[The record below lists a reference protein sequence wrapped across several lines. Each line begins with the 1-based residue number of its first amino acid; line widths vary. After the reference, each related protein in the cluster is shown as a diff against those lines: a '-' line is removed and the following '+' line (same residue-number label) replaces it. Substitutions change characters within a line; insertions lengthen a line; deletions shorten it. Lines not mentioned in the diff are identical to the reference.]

1 MQQSFKSTA
10 TTTISTVLAA
20 AGQRCSVTTCK
31 LNHMRS
37 QRQQCTKCQQE
48 PAAHCHHTPQT
59 EQSGPIYWSVPREY
73 SIRTAR
79 DVCFDE
85 TSVAAASLCV
95 ETERT
100 EAKKRED
107 ERLRTKSTLER
118 AAPPTPDT

>member
-59 EQSGPIYWSVPREY
+59 EQSGPSQLISVQL
-73 SIRTAR
+73 
-79 DVCFDE
+79 
-85 TSVAAASLCV
+85 SVAAVVVVVSLGSVYSAIALSPLALSC
-95 ETERT
+95 
-100 EAKKRED
+100 KQHP
-107 ERLRTKSTLER
+107 LIQG
-118 AAPPTPDT
+118 